1 MQMLDQFIRSAAR
14 IARVAKK
21 RLPFGKFFRFQ
32 LSVRVL
38 KPMELIDGRA
48 LEAVSASAP
57 ETIFLTNPVFGTEKI
72 AASQSAALAI
82 RQSSSVVFEP
92 HQDLIGQG
100 KHFFMQSFGGRLWK
114 SFNHYHSSG
123 SAIVAWNYKSIMLIE
138 RDCVPSP
145 IPAGIIINGSFPGNW
160 YHWMVNILP
169 KLEVLACATS
179 IPTDVPLLMPEVA
192 RSRNFAEAVKIANR
206 DQRPIIY
213 LPHKPHLVKDAFIID
228 SPAPEVKAIRG
239 RKDPDWR
246 CLGDFH
252 FGLMRAWREAL
263 LLAAAESP
271 SPVAP
276 RIFLRR
282 TDETVRPFNSQEVE
296 AALVKRGYV
305 AVTPEDLPFLE
316 QISLFRQAEIIVT
329 STGAQQVGLMWTN
342 EAKCLTI
349 VPPFLSGTSGY
360 SKIAALGRS
369 RIFEFHLETK
379 AKTWIDYYL
388 SSERAIAD
396 VEALNATLDTLE
408 QL

>member
-1 MQMLDQFIRSAAR
+1 MLDELIRNVAR
-14 IARVAKK
+14 IARLSKK
-21 RLPFGKFFRFQ
+21 RLRIVGKLFRFQ

-38 KPMELIDGRA
+38 KPMELIDGG
-48 LEAVSASAP
+48 LFEAVSASAP

-72 AASQSAALAI
+72 TTSQSAALAI
-82 RQSSSVVFEP
+82 RQSSSIVFEP

-100 KHFFMQSFGGRLWK
+100 KHLFMQPFGDRLWK
-114 SFNHYHSSG
+114 SFNHNHRQSS
-123 SAIVAWNYKSIMLIE
+123 IVAWNYKSLTLIN
-138 RDCVPSP
+138 RDLPPPPP
-145 IPAGIIINGSFPGNW
+145 IRAGIIINGSFPGNW

-169 KLEVLACATS
+169 KLVVLARATW

-192 RSRNFAEAVKIANR
+192 RSGNFAEAVKIANR

-252 FGLMRAWREAL
+252 FGLFTAWREAL

-282 TDETVRPFNSQEVE
+282 TDETVRPFNAQEVE

-305 AVTPEDLPFLE
+305 AVTPEKLPLLE
-316 QISLFRQAEIIVT
+316 QISLLRQAEIIVS
-329 STGAQQVGLMWTN
+329 STGAQQVGLLWTN

-349 VPPFLSGTSGY
+349 VPPFLSGTSSF
-360 SKIAALGRS
+360 SKLAALGKS

-379 AKTWIDYYL
+379 AKTWADYYH
-388 SSERAIAD
+388 SSERAIAN
-396 VEALNATLDTLE
+396 VEALNATLDRLE
-408 QL
+408 HL